1 MEDKNF
7 ELEISS
13 QRNKPGESSIDGSS
27 DMYIEVSI
35 DNEVLTEIEVTP
47 NNSFKAKYKIIAV
60 GKIEQDVEIV
70 ARPLR
75 ESLTETELVSRALG
89 INTKDTYLN
98 VMYRGN
104 SDVYTEIQPV
114 GHNFLETEIE
124 VPPNNSFKAK
134 YKLIAVGRTE
144 QDVEIVARPL
154 RESLKETEL
163 ISRALG
169 INTKDTYLN
178 VMYRG
183 NSDVYTEIQPI
194 GYNFLEAEIEVPPH
208 NRMWAVYEV
217 QQPPIVTDIFNP
229 TQDSFTREE
238 LAYQS
243 INYGKNSSMVV
254 GRSQEDI
261 WRSFV
266 QFDLSSINHSYVLKE
281 SYLRL
286 YYKGIVPNNIK
297 LEILNADSAWQ
308 ENNITNLNKP
318 NPIDLISNKFT
329 VNTEE
334 GYIEFDVL
342 EIVKDWVA
350 LEKIN
355 NGFIV
360 RLSNETEFGQTT
372 FYTRETIFPPKLVVK
387 YFDSRIF
394 SQGRSQHLT
403 EIFAYRRKNS
413 DKNTE
418 ITVDSVFSFRPI
430 NAEIYV
436 HRKEVP
442 LHFEELVEISASKPY
457 VPTQIISAI
466 RDEHKIPIEIS
477 ARKSRDDD
485 RYLAEIAVNRP
496 SVLTEISSALRD
508 TSIIDT
514 IVAVTK
520 PSINVEITVPTHD
533 KNQVDTE
540 IEINEMWTSVVYTEI
555 NVAKDKIPI
564 EITPRVGRKNN
575 LQTVIYISKPK
586 IEVEVEVKHRND
598 IWVEIEPN
606 IKSDVLTEIFVS
618 KPNIEVSVTVQR
630 YNDSGTDTEIYVKY
644 TSDVLTVIDT
654 KSVSQVETIIDIK
667 KVSQVDTEITVSR
680 RKVETEITIPT
691 WIDHDVVA
699 VIEPRILMV
708 DNIFT
713 VIQVGSKGG
722 AYAFII

>member
-13 QRNKPGESSIDGSS
+13 QRNESGESSIDGSS
-27 DMYIEVSI
+27 DMYIEVGI
-35 DNEVLTEIEVTP
+35 NNEVLTEIEVPP
-47 NNSFKAKYKIIAV
+47 NNSFNAKYKLIAV

-75 ESLTETELVSRALG
+75 ESLTETELVSRALDFS
-89 INTKDTYLN
+89 TKDTYLN

-104 SDVYTEIQPV
+104 SDVYTEIQPI

-134 YKLIAVGRTE
+134 YKLIAVGKTE

-154 RESLKETEL
+154 GESPIETEL

-169 INTKDTYLN
+169 TNIKDTYLN

-208 NRMWAVYEV
+208 NRMWAVYEI

-286 YYKGIVPNNIK
+286 YYKGVVPNNIK

-308 ENNITNLNKP
+308 EYNITNLNKP
-318 NPIDLISNKFT
+318 NPIDLISNEFT

-342 EIVKDWVA
+342 EIVKNWVS

-372 FYTRETIFPPKLVVK
+372 FYTRETMFPPELVVK

-403 EIFAYRRKNS
+403 EIFAYRRRNS

-418 ITVDSVFSFRPI
+418 ITVDSVYRFEKI
-430 NAEIYV
+430 DTEIYV

-442 LHFEELVEISASKPY
+442 LDFEALVEISVSKPY

-466 RDEHKIPIEIS
+466 RDENKIPVEIS
-477 ARKSRDDD
+477 ARRPRENRLDT
-485 RYLAEIAVNRP
+485 EIAVNRP
-496 SVLTEISSALRD
+496 FALAEIACAKRD

-514 IVAVTK
+514 TIAVTK

-540 IEINEMWTSVVYTEI
+540 IDINEMWTSVVDTEI
-555 NVAKDKIPI
+555 HVAKDKIPI
-564 EITPRVGRKNN
+564 EITPRVVDDSS
-575 LQTVIYISKPK
+575 LYTVVYVSRPK
-586 IEVEVEVKHRND
+586 LEVEVEVKHRND
-598 IWVEIEPN
+598 IWVEIEAN
-606 IKSDVLTEIFVS
+606 IKNDVDTEITVS
-618 KPNIEVSVTVQR
+618 KPVVEVSVTVQR
-630 YNDSGTDTEIYVKY
+630 YNDSDTDTEIYIKY
-644 TSDVLTVIDT
+644 TSDIITEINA
-654 KSVSQVETIIDIK
+654 KSVSQVDTIIDIK

-691 WIDHDVVA
+691 WADHDVLT